1 MLKPRNDARLSPCE
15 AFWQKHN
22 GFLCEKP
29 ILSYEHSANEVR
41 FLAFNALM
49 FLFIFLYIINVEKLM
64 RPTVENTLV
73 KLIKKSV
80 IL

>member
-1 MLKPRNDARLSPCE
+1 MLARLFGKNIMDFYARNQYFLMNTQPTKC
-15 AFWQKHN
+15 AFW
-22 GFLCEKP
+22 L
-29 ILSYEHSANEVR
+29 
-41 FLAFNALM
+41 LM

>member
-1 MLKPRNDARLSPCE
+1 MMQGCRLARLFGKRIMDFYARNQYFLMNTQPTKC
-15 AFWQKHN
+15 AFW
-22 GFLCEKP
+22 LL
-29 ILSYEHSANEVR
+29 I
-41 FLAFNALM
+41 

-64 RPTVENTLV
+64 RLTVENTLI